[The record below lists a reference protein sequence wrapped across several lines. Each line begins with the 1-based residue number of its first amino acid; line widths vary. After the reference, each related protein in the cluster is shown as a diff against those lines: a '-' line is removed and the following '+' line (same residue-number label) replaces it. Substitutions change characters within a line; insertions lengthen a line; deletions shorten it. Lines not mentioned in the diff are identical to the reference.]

1 MRTFRVGVVGL
12 HRGLG
17 PARVFELMADCKVA
31 AGCDVDAAALEQFGA
46 LFPQAHL
53 CSTYDEMLAHGLD
66 IVFVASPVPLHCQHT
81 VAALEAGCHVLQE
94 VTLASRLDECR
105 QLLTAVQTH
114 PRQKFML
121 AENCCYWAHILSW
134 QQMWRQGQ
142 LGGFMYAEAEYIH
155 DTRYLLRQA
164 DGSPAWRASMPPIHY
179 CTHSLGP
186 LLKVT
191 GERCVAASGMRVT
204 RGNESLPAR
213 VESGMEVAILQ
224 TASGGVIKILC
235 AFGITREPMFHYY
248 SIYGTEGVLET
259 SRPPVSPLQTNA
271 YLASVPH
278 LRNMIELPITE
289 NVTDAPAEAMQG
301 GHGTAEYT
309 MIQDFLACIRDDT
322 QPPLD
327 IYAALRMALP
337 GLCAHQSA
345 LQGGQMVEIPDWGG

>member
-1 MRTFRVGVVGL
+1 MRTYRVGVVGL
-12 HRGLG
+12 HRGLS
-17 PARVFELMADCKVA
+17 PARIFDLMPDCNVA
-31 AGCDVDAAALEQFGA
+31 ASCDIDAGALERFGA
-46 LFPQAHL
+46 LFPQARL
-53 CSTYDEMLAHGLD
+53 CSAYDEMLAQGLD

-94 VTLASRLDECR
+94 VTLASSLDECR
-105 QLLTAVQTH
+105 QLLAAVQAQ

-134 QQMWRQGQ
+134 REMWREGL
-142 LGGFMYAEAEYIH
+142 LGDFMYAEAEYIH
-155 DTRYLLRQA
+155 DTRHLLRQT

-204 RGNESLPAR
+204 GGNGSLPAR

-248 SIYGTEGVLET
+248 SIYGSGGVLET

-271 YLASVPH
+271 WLDGVPH
-278 LRNMIELPITE
+278 LRNMIEMPITE

-301 GHGTAEYT
+301 GHGTAEYS
-309 MIQDFLACIRDDT
+309 MIEDFLACIRDDR

-345 LQGGQMVEIPDWGG
+345 LQGGQMVEIPDWAG